1 MRAMNRDTVFS
12 LLVLLLSVTVG
23 WVAFGYPSD
32 SSWFPRVL
40 SVFLGLM
47 AMFLLAGSR
56 KIVNADGPDFFDSQV
71 AQVRVAAAV
80 FGAAVLYALAIQLL
94 DFEVVNYVFLVAAMY
109 LLGQRN
115 PIVIAGVATATMLLI
130 KLLFFVLLDVSRPQ
144 GLLF

>member
-1 MRAMNRDTVFS
+1 MYALNRNIVFA
-12 LLVLLLSVTVG
+12 LLVLLVSVTAG
-23 WVAFGYPSD
+23 AVAFSYPSD

-47 AMFLLAGSR
+47 AMVLLVRIRRA
-56 KIVNADGPDFFDSQV
+56 ADEADFFSGQASQV
-71 AQVRVAAAV
+71 WAAAIV
-80 FGAAVLYALAIQLL
+80 FVAAVLYTLVIQFVS
-94 DFEVVNYVFLVAAMY
+94 FEIANFLFLVVAMY

-115 PIVIAGVATATMLLI
+115 PIVIASVASVTMLLI

>member
-1 MRAMNRDTVFS
+1 MYALNRNIVFA
-12 LLVLLLSVTVG
+12 LLVLLVSVTAG
-23 WVAFGYPSD
+23 AVAFSYPSD

-47 AMFLLAGSR
+47 AMVLLVRIR
-56 KIVNADGPDFFDSQV
+56 KVADEADFFSGQASQV
-71 AQVRVAAAV
+71 WAAAIV
-80 FGAAVLYALAIQLL
+80 FVAAVLYTLVIQFVS
-94 DFEVVNYVFLVAAMY
+94 FEIANFLFLVVTMY

-115 PIVIAGVATATMLLI
+115 PIVIASVASVTMLLI

>member
-1 MRAMNRDTVFS
+1 MYALNRNIVFA
-12 LLVLLLSVTVG
+12 LLVLLVSVTAG
-23 WVAFGYPSD
+23 AVAFSYPSD

-47 AMFLLAGSR
+47 AMVLLVRIR
-56 KIVNADGPDFFDSQV
+56 KEADEADFFSGQASQV
-71 AQVRVAAAV
+71 WAAAIV
-80 FGAAVLYALAIQLL
+80 FVAAVLYTLVIQFVS
-94 DFEVVNYVFLVAAMY
+94 FEIANFLFLVVTMY

-115 PIVIAGVATATMLLI
+115 PIVIASVASVTMLLI

>member
-1 MRAMNRDTVFS
+1 MSISEHGLPDHR
-12 LLVLLLSVTVG
+12 
-23 WVAFGYPSD
+23 
-32 SSWFPRVL
+32 
-40 SVFLGLM
+40 LGHFQVEE
-47 AMFLLAGSR
+47 AQ
-56 KIVNADGPDFFDSQV
+56 DGDGQV
-71 AQVRVAAAV
+71 AQVRIAAAV

-94 DFEVVNYVFLVAAMY
+94 NFEVANYVFLVAAMY